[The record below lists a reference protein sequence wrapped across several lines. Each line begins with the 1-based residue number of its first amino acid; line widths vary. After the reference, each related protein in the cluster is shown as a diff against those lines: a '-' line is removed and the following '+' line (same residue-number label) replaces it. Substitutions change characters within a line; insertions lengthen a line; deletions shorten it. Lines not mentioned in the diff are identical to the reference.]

1 MGKKNIKELS
11 ENTEKIAFDV
21 KAEEI
26 SEDTLGKLIKKMR
39 KSRGLT
45 QPELAEG
52 VVSDVSSICKWEK
65 SGSPAWWKFIKIA
78 DFLGYEIEIRLVQ
91 KERYF

>member
-1 MGKKNIKELS
+1 MGKKNVKELS

-65 SGSPAWWKFIKIA
+65 SGSPAWWKFLEIA
-78 DFLGYEIEIRLVQ
+78 EYLGYEIEIRLTQ
-91 KERYF
+91 K

>member
-1 MGKKNIKELS
+1 MEKKNTGQLPTAKDTPHVECI
-11 ENTEKIAFDV
+11 

-26 SEDTLGKLIKKMR
+26 SENTLGKLIKKMR

-52 VVSDVSSICKWEK
+52 VLSNVSSICKWEK
-65 SGSPAWWKFIKIA
+65 SGSPAWWKFIEIA
-78 DFLGYEIEIRLVQ
+78 DFLGYEIEIRLSEK
-91 KERYF
+91 KE

>member
-1 MGKKNIKELS
+1 MEKKNRKELS
-11 ENTEKIAFDV
+11 ENTEKPVFDV

-26 SEDTLGKLIKKMR
+26 SEDTLGKLVKKMR

-65 SGSPAWWKFIKIA
+65 SGSPAWWKFLEITEY
-78 DFLGYEIEIRLVQ
+78 LGYEIEITMEQ
-91 KERYF
+91 KEE

>member
-1 MGKKNIKELS
+1 MEKKNRKELS
-11 ENTEKIAFDV
+11 ENTEKLVFDV
-21 KAEEI
+21 EAEVI
-26 SEDTLGKLIKKMR
+26 SVDTLGKLIKKMR

-65 SGSPAWWKFIKIA
+65 SGSPAWWKFIEIA
-78 DFLGYEIEIRLVQ
+78 DFLGYGIEIRLVQ

>member
-1 MGKKNIKELS
+1 MGKKNVKELS
-11 ENTEKIAFDV
+11 ESTEKLVFDV
-21 KAEEI
+21 EAEEI
-26 SEDTLGKLIKKMR
+26 TNDTLGKLVKKMR

-78 DFLGYEIEIRLVQ
+78 DFLGYEIEIRLTQ
-91 KERYF
+91 K

>member
-1 MGKKNIKELS
+1 MEKKNRKELS

-26 SEDTLGKLIKKMR
+26 TNDTLGKLVKKMR

-45 QPELAEG
+45 QLELAEG

-65 SGSPAWWKFIKIA
+65 SGSPAWWKFLKITEY
-78 DFLGYEIEIRLVQ
+78 LGYELEIRLVQ
-91 KERYF
+91 KEEY

>member
-1 MGKKNIKELS
+1 MGKKNVKELS

-78 DFLGYEIEIRLVQ
+78 DFLEYEIEIRLTQ
-91 KERYF
+91 K

>member
-1 MGKKNIKELS
+1 MGKKNVKELS
-11 ENTEKIAFDV
+11 ENTENPVFDV

-26 SEDTLGKLIKKMR
+26 SNDTLGKLIKKMR

-78 DFLGYEIEIRLVQ
+78 DFLGYEIEIRLTQ
-91 KERYF
+91 K

>member
-11 ENTEKIAFDV
+11 ENTEKPVFDV

-26 SEDTLGKLIKKMR
+26 SEDTLGKLVKKMR

-65 SGSPAWWKFIKIA
+65 SGSPAWWKFVKIA
-78 DFLGYEIEIRLVQ
+78 DFLGYELEIRLSE
-91 KERYF
+91 KEE

>member
-1 MGKKNIKELS
+1 MGKNNVKELS

-65 SGSPAWWKFIKIA
+65 SGSPAWWKFLEIA
-78 DFLGYEIEIRLVQ
+78 DFLGYELEIRLSE
-91 KERYF
+91 KEE

>member
-65 SGSPAWWKFIKIA
+65 SGSPAWWKFVKIA
-78 DFLGYEIEIRLVQ
+78 DFLGYEIEISLKQ
-91 KERYF
+91 KEKE

>member
-1 MGKKNIKELS
+1 MEKKNRKELS
-11 ENTEKIAFDV
+11 ENTEKPVFDV
-21 KAEEI
+21 KTEEI
-26 SEDTLGKLIKKMR
+26 SNDTLGKLVKKMR

-65 SGSPAWWKFIKIA
+65 SGSPAWWKFLEIA
-78 DFLGYEIEIRLVQ
+78 DFLEYEIEIRLTQ
-91 KERYF
+91 K

>member
-1 MGKKNIKELS
+1 MGKKNVKELS
-11 ENTEKIAFDV
+11 ESTEKLVFDV
-21 KAEEI
+21 EAEEI
-26 SEDTLGKLIKKMR
+26 SEDTLGKLVKKMR

-65 SGSPAWWKFIKIA
+65 SGSPAWWKFVKIA
-78 DFLGYEIEIRLVQ
+78 DFLGYELEIRLSE
-91 KERYF
+91 KEE

>member
-1 MGKKNIKELS
+1 MGKKNVKELS
-11 ENTEKIAFDV
+11 ESTEKLVFDV
-21 KAEEI
+21 EAEEI
-26 SEDTLGKLIKKMR
+26 TNDTLGKLVKKMR

-65 SGSPAWWKFIKIA
+65 SGSPAWWKFVKIA
-78 DFLGYEIEIRLVQ
+78 DFLGYELEIRLSE
-91 KERYF
+91 KEE

>member
-1 MGKKNIKELS
+1 MGKKNVKELS
-11 ENTEKIAFDV
+11 ESTEKIAFDV

-78 DFLGYEIEIRLVQ
+78 DFLGYEIEIRLTQ
-91 KERYF
+91 K

>member
-1 MGKKNIKELS
+1 MEKKNRKELS

-26 SEDTLGKLIKKMR
+26 TNDTLGKLIKKMR

-45 QPELAEG
+45 QLELAEG
-52 VVSDVSSICKWEK
+52 IASDVSSICKWEK
-65 SGSPAWWKFIKIA
+65 SGSPAWWKFLEIA

-91 KERYF
+91 KEE

>member
-1 MGKKNIKELS
+1 MEKKNRKELS

-26 SEDTLGKLIKKMR
+26 TNDTLGKLVKKMR

-45 QPELAEG
+45 QLELAEG

-65 SGSPAWWKFIKIA
+65 SGSPAWWKFLKITEY
-78 DFLGYEIEIRLVQ
+78 LGYELEIRLVQ
-91 KERYF
+91 KEE